1 MKANVDIYDSEVEG
15 IFVDESGSDTAE
27 ILGWGSDSSVDI
39 QAYMSTEL
47 CAIVCKWTIQV
58 YHTAQNI

>member
-27 ILGWGSDSSVDI
+27 ILG
-39 QAYMSTEL
+39 
-47 CAIVCKWTIQV
+47 
-58 YHTAQNI
+58 